1 MSRVKK
7 QNKTKPQ
14 KKKKKKTHTNKQT
27 NNNKKKKHKTKQK
40 TTTSKQTKN
49 KQQRQLIRVFHVPA
63 RSNLLFLNFTIKN
76 LVGLNEQSFVFTLYL
91 IFKFAEKVFE
101 GSFDRDTNIIH
112 VFYQPV
118 LAHYVRI
125 RPEKWYGHISLRF
138 ELLGCPGK

>member
-1 MSRVKK
+1 MSGHVEGKNKTK
-7 QNKTKPQ
+7 QNKTTK
-14 KKKKKKTHTNKQT
+14 TNKQT
-27 NNNKKKKHKTKQK
+27 NNQKKHKTKQK
-40 TTTSKQTKN
+40 NNNKQTNKIQTTTTTI
-49 KQQRQLIRVFHVPA
+49 IRVFHVPA

-125 RPEKWYGHISLRF
+125 RPEKWYGHISMRF
-138 ELLGCPGK
+138 ELLGCPGN